1 MNLQGEHVM
10 VSANGISRRHM
21 LAISAAGGLALA
33 NSRVARAQAA
43 KRIDQFA
50 PDLDKVIATTE
61 PILELATGFG
71 GGGNTEGPVWWKEGG
86 YLLFNSIGENRR
98 IKYTPGQGTTVAKE
112 PTNGANGLTRDPQG
126 RLVSCE
132 GLTRRVTREEA
143 DGSITVEQLPG
154 PPPQQAQRRGGE
166 VRRRGLLHRS
176 LEHSGAAAAMGPHL

>member
-1 MNLQGEHVM
+1 M

-21 LAISAAGGLALA
+21 LAISAAGGIALA

-50 PDLDKVIATTE
+50 PELDKIVSTAE

-98 IKYTPGQGTTVAKE
+98 IKYTPGQGTIVAKE
-112 PTNGANGLTRDPQG
+112 PTNVDWLVLDQEEERQ
-126 RLVSCE
+126 RLVSYGRDPAIE
-132 GLTRRVTREEA
+132 IIIRRDAEVDFRSVVDALSSSIQPGLNPATAECTDRVEF
-143 DGSITVEQLPG
+143 PG
-154 PPPQQAQRRGGE
+154 G
-166 VRRRGLLHRS
+166 
-176 LEHSGAAAAMGPHL
+176 